1 MAQTTSFVPEYHE
14 DSNEAA
20 EYLRMVLPLISRH
33 KTPATPINYS
43 IWYEYVSGC
52 NQRLK
57 EAVDKELDNKAV
69 INDNV
74 SEKLY
79 KEYVMN
85 GMMSR
90 FDSVGSGLNS
100 IVNQTLGDVEK
111 TSEKAVEFAG
121 HFTEHSDNLANSS
134 DLDSVKSVVNGIV
147 ADAQQLAEVSTALKD
162 QLKQTTQEVH
172 QLKSELES
180 MKEVAKTDGLTGL
193 LNRRAFDAEMDR
205 VVEEEKGRQDIC
217 LLLFDLDHFKRINDD
232 FGHLIGDKVL
242 RYTSSLIKQVSKDE
256 HIAAR
261 YGGEELAIIVKG
273 LQQNQALELADEVR
287 EALAKSKLKR
297 KDSGEPLGQVTV
309 SVGAAILQAADTVE
323 SLIDR
328 ADTALYRAKE
338 GGRNKICI

>member
-1 MAQTTSFVPEYHE
+1 MAQSTSFVPEYRE

-20 EYLRMVLPLISRH
+20 EYLRMVLPLLSRH

-57 EAVDKELDNKAV
+57 EALDKEIDDKAV
-69 INDNV
+69 IDDDV

-90 FDSVGSGLNS
+90 FDSVGLGLNS

-111 TSEKAVEFAG
+111 TSEKAVEFAS

-162 QLKQTTQEVH
+162 QLKQTTQEVN
-172 QLKSELES
+172 QLKIELES

-193 LNRRAFDAEMDR
+193 LNRRAFDSEMIR
-205 VVEEEKGRQDIC
+205 VIEEEKGQQDVC
-217 LLLFDLDHFKRINDD
+217 LLLFDLDHFKRINDE

-242 RYTSSLIKQVSKDE
+242 RFTSSLIKQVSKDE

-273 LQQNQALELADEVR
+273 LHKNQALELANEVR
-287 EALAKSKLKR
+287 EALAKSNLKR
-297 KDSGEPLGQVTV
+297 KDSGESLGQVTV
-309 SVGAAILQAADTVE
+309 SVGAAILQAADTVD
-323 SLIDR
+323 SLIER

-338 GGRNKICI
+338 GGRNRICI